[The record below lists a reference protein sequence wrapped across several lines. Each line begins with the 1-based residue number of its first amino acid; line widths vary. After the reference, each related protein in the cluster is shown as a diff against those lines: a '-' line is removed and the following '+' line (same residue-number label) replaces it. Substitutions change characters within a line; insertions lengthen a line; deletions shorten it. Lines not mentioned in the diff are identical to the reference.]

1 MYGFSWMM
9 VDDAECVRDIIYT
22 LWLMIKIDDIN
33 LSRTIIKNNIYVI
46 DDIFLTILLY
56 QVRS

>member
-1 MYGFSWMM
+1 MM